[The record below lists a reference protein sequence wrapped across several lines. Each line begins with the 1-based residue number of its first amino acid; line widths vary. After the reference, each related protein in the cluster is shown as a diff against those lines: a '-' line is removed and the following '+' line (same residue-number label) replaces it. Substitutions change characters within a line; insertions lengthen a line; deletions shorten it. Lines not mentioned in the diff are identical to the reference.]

1 MTRKQWKRLA
11 IAFIAI
17 AIVAVVAAIWFAW
30 PKSTSS
36 IVALPMEQVPTATSL
51 SAVPVLAE
59 AAAAT
64 APTASAKPTA
74 VLVAEA
80 VTNCC
85 QSVLVDL
92 ETAPEGVWSNASGIL
107 IPEGWC
113 VVLYRDQLWQQARNE
128 VELRQTWQE
137 GATEDYLLLCNPGP
151 GSRYYSLEG
160 EFGGRPG
167 GHEGFWNDQAKK
179 VWAFPD
185 PNAAC
190 QQGNIVLYENDDQTD
205 PGWTFE
211 IPVK

>member
-1 MTRKQWKRLA
+1 MRIDKWWKWIVLVLVVA
-11 IAFIAI
+11 GIAI
-17 AIVAVVAAIWFAW
+17 GARNLWPKLVPVAVPPV
-30 PKSTSS
+30 
-36 IVALPMEQVPTATSL
+36 EQVPTATL
-51 SAVPVLAE
+51 PTVPTAAE
-59 AAAAT
+59 ATAT
-64 APTASAKPTA
+64 PTVSAELMATI
-74 VLVAEA
+74 VAETA
-80 VTNCC
+80 TDCC
-85 QSVLVDL
+85 QPVFVDL
-92 ETAPEGVWSNASGIL
+92 KTNAPEGVWSNVSGIL
-107 IPEGWC
+107 IPEGWF